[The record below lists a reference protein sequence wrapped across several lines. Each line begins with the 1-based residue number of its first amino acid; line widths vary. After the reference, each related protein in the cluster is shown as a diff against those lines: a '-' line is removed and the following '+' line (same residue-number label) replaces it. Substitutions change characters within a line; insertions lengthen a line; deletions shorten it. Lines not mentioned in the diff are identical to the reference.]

1 MRGTAEP
8 ESLVLPVH
16 ASYYFH
22 SMSSPTC
29 VCIYYSCTPMGTKAG
44 PNPLLGL
51 AHRQLEDVA
60 ALGLAPSLRL
70 LDLSFCYGL
79 PSLQGPTAH
88 SVIVSHPEQGPE
100 TPLPHPPR

>member
-1 MRGTAEP
+1 
-8 ESLVLPVH
+8 
-16 ASYYFH
+16 
-22 SMSSPTC
+22 
-29 VCIYYSCTPMGTKAG
+29 MGTKAG

-88 SVIVSHPEQGPE
+88 RVIVSHPEEGPE
-100 TPLPHPPR
+100 TLLSHPPALMWRTRALLKPPHARG